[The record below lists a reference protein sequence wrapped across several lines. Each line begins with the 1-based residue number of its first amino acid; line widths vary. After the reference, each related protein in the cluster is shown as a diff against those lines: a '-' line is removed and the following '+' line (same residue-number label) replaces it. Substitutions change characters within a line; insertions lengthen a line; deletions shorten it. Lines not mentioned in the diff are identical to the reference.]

1 MKKITLFFSLSLLA
15 LGFIGSLHAKESTDE
30 ATIQSRMIE
39 RVSAVD
45 ALKKK
50 GLLGEDNKG
59 FLQQRG
65 MLKPDEVKIMSAEN
79 TDRKA
84 LYGIVAS
91 RLGLTISVVGEGRA
105 ESLRN
110 ASAPGVWLQA
120 PDNTWYKKK

>member
-1 MKKITLFFSLSLLA
+1 MKNITLFLSLSLLM
-15 LGFIGSLHAKESTDE
+15 LGFVASLQAKELNDE
-30 ATIQSRMIE
+30 ASIQSRMIE
-39 RVSAVD
+39 RVSEVD

-65 MLKPDEVKIMSAEN
+65 MLKPDDVKTMSEEN

-91 RLGLTISVVGEGRA
+91 RLGLTIAVVGEGRA

-120 PDNTWYKKK
+120 PDNSWYKKE